1 MSVVYKGKWFTLEQE
16 MVRMPD
22 GKEFLAEWVSR
33 TDGVRILARRG
44 DELLLSDEYREELGA
59 RDNRLPGGKV
69 ENGHTPVE
77 AAMAELQEETGYRA
91 ERWREIGSTQAF
103 AMVRYRLHYFEAREL
118 SFEPIDHDEGED
130 IRIRWVGLAEA
141 ADMAVDGR
149 IGEDLSAL
157 QILRLANRE
166 GLR

>member
-16 MVRMPD
+16 MVRMPG
-22 GKEFLAEWVSR
+22 GKEFLAEWVTR

-59 RDNRLPGGKV
+59 RDSRLPGGKV
-69 ENGHTPVE
+69 ENGCTPVE

-91 ERWREIGSTQAF
+91 DQWHEIGSTQAF
-103 AMVRYRLHYFEAREL
+103 AMVRYRLHYFEARDL

-130 IRIRWVGLAEA
+130 IRIQWVGLAEA
-141 ADMAVDGR
+141 AEMAVDGR
-149 IGEDLSAL
+149 VGEDLSAL

-166 GLR
+166 GFR